1 MLPSDGWIEIE
12 LRFAAL
18 TVSDVLLLTAPKVA
32 LIFVLPTFLAV
43 ARPLIV
49 IEATEPVDDFQI
61 AVSLTSWLVPSE
73 KVAFAVNC

>member
-1 MLPSDGWIEIE
+1 MEIE

-18 TVSDVLLLTAPKVA
+18 TVSDVLLLTPPKVA

-49 IEATEPVDDFQI
+49 IEAIELADDFQV
-61 AVSLTSWLVPSE
+61 AALVTSWLVPSE